1 MKRRRPR
8 QVKSKVYNYEVLN
21 RRRHAGAGRWIH
33 GVIVLVLIA
42 TATGI
47 GYVWQRNKQL
57 GMGYTISTLRDKE
70 IPGLEAEC
78 TKVEADLN
86 ALREPGRIQRLVKER
101 GLGLVQPTGDKVV
114 YRTEPEPITLPED
127 DEQSPPLGRKIWDA
141 IVLGKR

>member
-21 RRRHAGAGRWIH
+21 RRRHAGAGRWMH

-42 TATGI
+42 TAAGI
-47 GYVWQRNKQL
+47 GYVWQRNQQL
-57 GMGYTISTLRDKE
+57 GMGYTIGTLRKD
-70 IPGLEAEC
+70 IAGLQAEC
-78 TKVEADLN
+78 TKVDADLN

-101 GLGLVQPTGDKVV
+101 GLGLVQPTGNKVV
-114 YRTEPEPITLPED
+114 YRTEPEPIALRED
-127 DEQSPPLGRKIWDA
+127 DESSPPLGRKLWDT